1 MEGTRLGRLAS
12 IIMLIIIL
20 IIIVSAII
28 VVITVVTV
36 IVVSIMASSTSS
48 SHRRHTCVGAS
59 FSPRAT
65 KMSRLQWP
73 AGRRPRY
80 RYKAFRFQEGELYAI
95 GGLSKTR
102 PDCEEF
108 ANVVLRPLLLLEPRE
123 DRALMIKKVI
133 AWR

>member
-1 MEGTRLGRLAS
+1 MEETRLGRLAA
-12 IIMLIIIL
+12 IIMIL
-20 IIIVSAII
+20 IIIVSAI
-28 VVITVVTV
+28 TVVTV
-36 IVVSIMASSTSS
+36 IVLIILASSTGS

-65 KMSRLQWP
+65 KMSRLQWS

-80 RYKAFRFQEGELYAI
+80 RYKAFRFQEGEWYALV
-95 GGLSKTR
+95 GLWKTR

-108 ANVVLRPLLLLEPRE
+108 LNSLIRPLLFLEPPE